1 MGGRWT
7 TVLVAAVLAVPGVAA
22 CGSSS
27 DDEGVVAAGTPSAAR
42 AQIGGRFTVTSR
54 EYSFDVPPTLT
65 GGVVTMT
72 LSNAGQK
79 DHEGLFLRVG
89 ELAQDQA
96 LAAFA
101 AAQNGGPLP
110 DQLGG
115 GGGVG
120 IVAAGRSR
128 DSTFELRPGTYLF
141 ICTLTDR
148 DTLVPEGDAG
158 PTPSGPA
165 LPTTAPP
172 TAEHFNLGMVAPVTV
187 NGDTGLALPD
197 DEGPTVTARDH
208 TFETSRLSAGRN
220 TVLFR
225 NVGPEQPH
233 HAVVLEF
240 PAGVGETAALRALRA
255 FADARRDGRSPPPGT
270 PQPTPVGDIQLFDPG
285 RGGTFDATLQAGRT
299 YVVACFVSDRAGG
312 PPHAF
317 GQNMVEPLTVR

>member
-1 MGGRWT
+1 MRGR
-7 TVLVAAVLAVPGVAA
+7 LGPVALTAVLAVAGLAA

-27 DDEGVVAAGTPSAAR
+27 DDGGVAVPSAAG
-42 AQIGGRFTVTSR
+42 AQIGGRFTVTAT

-89 ELAQDQA
+89 DMPEEQA

-101 AAQNGGPLP
+101 AAENGAPLP

-128 DSTFELRPGTYLF
+128 ASTFQLRPGTYLF
-141 ICTLTDR
+141 ICTLTDL
-148 DTLVPEGDAG
+148 DTPAPAVGAG
-158 PTPSGPA
+158 PAPTGPGS
-165 LPTTAPP
+165 PPTAPP
-172 TAEHFNLGMVAPVTV
+172 TAEHFTVGMVARLTVT
-187 NGDTGLALPD
+187 GDTGRDLPD
-197 DEGPTVTARDH
+197 DGPEITAEDYR
-208 TFETSRLSAGRN
+208 FEASDLEDGEN
-220 TVLFR
+220 TILFR
-225 NVGPEQPH
+225 NRGPKELH

-255 FADARRDGRSPPPGT
+255 FADAQQEGRSPPPGT
-270 PQPTPVGDIQLFDPG
+270 PQPTPVGDIQFFDPG
-285 RGGTFDATLQAGRT
+285 LGGTFDATLQKGRT
-299 YVVACFVSDRAGG
+299 YVVACFISDRGG
-312 PPHAF
+312 GSPHAF
-317 GQNMVEPLTVR
+317 AHDMVKPLTIR